1 MKSSLSR
8 SVSVVGVG
16 CTRMGTLTKS
26 PWLAGLTESELFAWA
41 SLEAM
46 KDAGLEGKDIDILFH
61 GQIGNVSFSRLL
73 NPAAS
78 YQDWVGMH
86 GKPCIHHE
94 EACGTG
100 YVGFNL
106 AVMAVA
112 SGACDIALT
121 GGVEVLSTVADSRKP
136 SHMREEASHA
146 FKIGEIA
153 DILAD
158 PTYSRFP
165 SNIIH
170 NSLFEYPPTDYM
182 EHYGITLEQFDDMCN
197 ALAVQARRASSRH
210 PLAFYQTEFKT
221 LAQEAGYEDVM
232 EYLRQDA
239 YNRKTSKYYRKLHDF
254 ATTDGA
260 AAVIVCTTEIAKK
273 LKQQP
278 IEVLGI
284 SGASMDTR
292 HPRNEEKITE
302 ISIRQ
307 VYEKTGVKP
316 SEIDLFQT
324 QDLKIFDQIDSA
336 EIAGYLPKGEGWQ
349 AALDG
354 CTGFDGER
362 PINTNGGRTSF
373 GHAYAASGLADVG
386 EVVQQMRGQ
395 CGERQVKK
403 LPETALLRGIGGGQN
418 ATAAILRTV
427 Q

>member
-26 PWLAGLTESELFAWA
+26 SWLAGLTESELFAWA

-146 FKIGEIA
+146 FKIEEIA

-165 SNIIH
+165 SNVIH

-182 EHYGITLEQFDDMCN
+182 EHYRITLEQFDDMCN

-221 LAQEAGYEDVM
+221 VAQEAGYEDVM

-239 YNRKTSKYYRKLHDF
+239 YNRKTSKYYRKLHNF

-260 AAVIVCTTEIAKK
+260 AAVIICTTEIAKK

-349 AALDG
+349 AALDR

-362 PINTNGGRTSF
+362 PINTNGGRTGF

>member
-8 SVSVVGVG
+8 SVSITGVG

-73 NPAAS
+73 NPAAA

-121 GGVEVLSTVADSRKP
+121 GGVEVLSTVADARKP
-136 SHMREEASHA
+136 AHMREEASHA

-182 EHYGITLEQFDDMCN
+182 DRYGITLEQFDDMCN
-197 ALAVQARRASSRH
+197 ALAIQARRASSRH
-210 PLAFYQTEFKT
+210 SLAFYQTELET
-221 LAQEAGYEDVM
+221 IAREAGYDDAM

-239 YNRKTSKYYRKLHDF
+239 YNRKTSKYYRKLHSF

-316 SEIDLFQT
+316 EEIDLFQT
-324 QDLKIFDQIDSA
+324 QDLEIFDQIDSA

-349 AALDG
+349 AALNG
-354 CTGFDGER
+354 VTGFDGDR
-362 PINTNGGRTSF
+362 PINTNGGRSGF

-395 CGERQVKK
+395 CGARQVKK

>member
-8 SVSVVGVG
+8 SVSIVGVG

-73 NPAAS
+73 NPAAA

-121 GGVEVLSTVADSRKP
+121 GGVEVLSTVADARKP
-136 SHMREEASHA
+136 AHMREEASHA

-182 EHYGITLEQFDDMCN
+182 ERYGITLEQFDDMCN
-197 ALAVQARRASSRH
+197 ALAIQARRASSRH
-210 PLAFYQTEFKT
+210 PLAFYQTELET
-221 LAQEAGYEDVM
+221 IAREAGYDDAM

-239 YNRKTSKYYRKLHDF
+239 YNRKTSKYYRKLHSF

-302 ISIRQ
+302 ISIQQ
-307 VYEKTGVKP
+307 VYEKAGVKP
-316 SEIDLFQT
+316 EEIDLFQT
-324 QDLKIFDQIDSA
+324 QDLEIFDQIDSA

-362 PINTNGGRTSF
+362 PINTNGGRTGF

-395 CGERQVKK
+395 CGARQVKK

>member
-61 GQIGNVSFSRLL
+61 GQIGNVSFSHLL

-221 LAQEAGYEDVM
+221 LAQEAGYDDVM

-239 YNRKTSKYYRKLHDF
+239 YNRKTSKYYRKLHNF

-260 AAVIVCTTEIAKK
+260 AAVIICTTEIAKK

-362 PINTNGGRTSF
+362 PINTNGGRTGF

>member
-26 PWLAGLTESELFAWA
+26 PRLAGLTESELFAWA

-221 LAQEAGYEDVM
+221 LAQEAGYDDVM

-239 YNRKTSKYYRKLHDF
+239 YNRKTSKYYRKLHNF

-354 CTGFDGER
+354 CTGFDGEW
-362 PINTNGGRTSF
+362 PINTNGGRTGF

>member
-158 PTYSRFP
+158 PAYSRFP

-182 EHYGITLEQFDDMCN
+182 EHYGITLEQFGDMCN

-221 LAQEAGYEDVM
+221 LAQEAGYDDVM

-362 PINTNGGRTSF
+362 PINTNGGRTGF